1 MPPGSQIPAYGVVP
15 GLFWP
20 APVPRRQH
28 GKLIILAREN
38 NRFPEWYWHVD
49 LEWLTPDTGK
59 FRALGHWQSIANPWT
74 PASDLYG
81 QHSDCGPVSRLE
93 PWVWGWWAS
102 CPLCIPPHQLCL
114 GRAQLLQVLC
124 HVPGSPLGVATSLS
138 SDGLK
143 TPALWLALPVGILS
157 SLQLIWWWCAL
168 PGQS

>member
-59 FRALGHWQSIANPWT
+59 FRALGHWQSIANHWT

-93 PWVWGWWAS
+93 PWVRGWWAS
-102 CPLCIPPHQLCL
+102 CPLCIPPHQLCP
-114 GRAQLLQVLC
+114 GRFPHPLAGFVPCARQPSGGG
-124 HVPGSPLGVATSLS
+124 HVSLFWWLKDPCSVISPS
-138 SDGLK
+138 SWHPLF
-143 TPALWLALPVGILS
+143 PPVDMVVMCS
-157 SLQLIWWWCAL
+157 
-168 PGQS
+168 PR